1 MSSTLRNRI
10 ALAIFFLLMA
20 FGGVCIVIYI
30 MVGHG
35 WNYAATEIDDSS
47 GNMQE
52 YLVVVFDGTSTT
64 SDGVS
69 SKKNENTANQN
80 TNKNKNKNQ
89 NTTANQNTNNTN
101 SSAREGEGIGAQIQR
116 FFNLDSSTDATESE
130 KDAIDDSPIISSAPR
145 ATTLGD
151 AYASYLEKGA
161 DVLCLYSRDISHYA
175 AGEIFYKGSYTV
187 GVLGL
192 TEIESYKQVQA
203 KIDALRSRG
212 ANAVVVLAARS
223 SMLAATKGANV
234 CIEVG
239 GTTKA
244 LESSVSGGVVSV
256 KSSAIGTIDAVILSP
271 NHIVSAKML

>member
-10 ALAIFFLLMA
+10 ALVIFFLLMA

-35 WNYAATEIDDSS
+35 WNYAATEIDDTS

-64 SDGVS
+64 SGGIS
-69 SKKNENTANQN
+69 SNKNENAANQN
-80 TNKNKNKNQ
+80 TNKNKNQ

-130 KDAIDDSPIISSAPR
+130 KDAIDDSPIINSTPR
-145 ATTLGD
+145 AATLGD

-239 GTTKA
+239 GNTKA